1 MDIAALILSILALIS
16 SLACLVLMLAKNFFS
31 THQVQLQP
39 VDPFANLFPSE
50 MGKGKMDPF
59 QDIDLPL
66 DEDDIDQL
74 KGKKAKF

>member
-50 MGKGKMDPF
+50 MGKPKMDPF
-59 QDIDLPL
+59 QDIDIPL